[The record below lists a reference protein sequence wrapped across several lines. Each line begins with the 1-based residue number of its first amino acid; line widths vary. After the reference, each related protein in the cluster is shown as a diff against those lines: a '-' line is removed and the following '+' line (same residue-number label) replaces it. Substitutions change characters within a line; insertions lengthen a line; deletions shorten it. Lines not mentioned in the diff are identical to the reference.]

1 MTVILT
7 TAVRTFLDERRFAT
21 LATIAADGTPQLT
34 VMWYL
39 RRGDTIV
46 FNTEA
51 GRQKERNL
59 RRDQRI
65 ALCVEDG
72 YRYVSVNGIV
82 EVIDGQAISHADI
95 RELTARYADPGTE
108 DAFYDR
114 NFRGC
119 RRVSYVLHVDRLRSS
134 GLEPTP

>member
-1 MTVILT
+1 MPVILSD
-7 TAVRTFLDERRFAT
+7 AIRSFLDERRFAT
-21 LATIAADGTPQLT
+21 LATIEADGTPQLT

-51 GRQKERNL
+51 GRRKERNL
-59 RRDQRI
+59 RRDQRV

-72 YRYVSVNGIV
+72 YRYVSLNGTVQIV
-82 EVIDGQAISHADI
+82 DDQATAHDDI
-95 RELTARYADPGTE
+95 RALTARYADPGTA

-114 NFRGC
+114 NFRDC
-119 RRVSYVLHVDRLRSS
+119 ERVSYELEIDRLLAS
-134 GLEPTP
+134 GLDHG

>member
-1 MTVILT
+1 MPVILPD
-7 TAVRTFLDERRFAT
+7 AVRAFLDERRFAT
-21 LATIAADGTPQLT
+21 LATIEPDGAPQLT

-72 YRYVSVNGIV
+72 YRYVSVNGTV
-82 EVIDGQAISHADI
+82 AVIDDQAVAHADI

-119 RRVSYVLHVDRLRSS
+119 ARVSYVLTIDRLRSS
-134 GLEPTP
+134 GLETGR

>member
-1 MTVILT
+1 MPVILSD
-7 TAVRTFLDERRFAT
+7 AIRSFLDERRFAT
-21 LATIAADGTPQLT
+21 LATIQEDGTPQLT

-51 GRQKERNL
+51 GRRKERNL
-59 RRDQRI
+59 RRDQRV

-72 YRYVSVNGIV
+72 YRYVSLNGTVRI
-82 EVIDGQAISHADI
+82 IDDQTVAHADI
-95 RELTARYADPGTE
+95 RALTARYADPGTE

-114 NFRGC
+114 NFRDC
-119 RRVSYVLHVDRLRSS
+119 ERVSYELAVDRLVAS
-134 GLEPTP
+134 GLDRD

>member
-1 MTVILT
+1 MPVILSDPI
-7 TAVRTFLDERRFAT
+7 RSFLDERRFAT
-21 LATIAADGTPQLT
+21 LATIQDDGTPQLT

-51 GRQKERNL
+51 GRRKERNL
-59 RRDQRI
+59 RRDQRV

-72 YRYVSVNGIV
+72 YRYVSLNGTVRI
-82 EVIDGQAISHADI
+82 IDDQPIAHADI
-95 RELTARYADPGTE
+95 RALTARYADPGTE

-119 RRVSYVLHVDRLRSS
+119 ERVSYELDIDRLVAS
-134 GLEPTP
+134 GLDRD

>member
-1 MTVILT
+1 MPVTLPDTVR
-7 TAVRTFLDERRFAT
+7 AFLDERRFAT
-21 LATIAADGTPQLT
+21 LATIAPDGTPQLT

-46 FNTEA
+46 FNTET
-51 GRQKERNL
+51 GRRKERNL
-59 RRDQRI
+59 RRDQRV

-72 YRYVSVNGIV
+72 YRYVSFNGTVSVVDDQTI
-82 EVIDGQAISHADI
+82 AHADI

-114 NFRGC
+114 NFRDC
-119 RRVSYVLHVDRLRSS
+119 ERVSYVLTIDLLRSA
-134 GLEPTP
+134 GLVNGQ

>member
-1 MTVILT
+1 MPVTLSDAI
-7 TAVRTFLDERRFAT
+7 RSFLDERRFAT
-21 LATIAADGTPQLT
+21 LATIQADGTPRLT

-51 GRQKERNL
+51 GRRKERNL
-59 RRDQRI
+59 RRDQRV

-72 YRYVSVNGIV
+72 YRYVSLNGTVRI
-82 EVIDGQAISHADI
+82 IDDQTVAHADI
-95 RELTARYADPGTE
+95 RALTARYADPGTE

-119 RRVSYVLHVDRLRSS
+119 ERVSYELDIERLVAS
-134 GLEPTP
+134 GLDRA